1 MRRRCLHTNDPAEGS
16 IRMIKTTLTLV
27 VSLAAFCGVSAATQ
41 PDQGQSATF
50 EVDVTELVDLVA
62 QRQKQNHPTLTV
74 ESRRNGS
81 TEHTLS
87 KVHLTIGKAR
97 ECDVRIGGWRA
108 PRLAATISRKA
119 DGFHLVPEP
128 DVEVSVNGTAVSK
141 PWRLDHG
148 DTISLRM
155 ELYDIERTIR
165 MNRSAT
171 PDNEPGSA
179 LGYSVGAWEG
189 DTLVVSTTRV
199 NWPYFDL
206 IGTPLSADVEVIERY
221 SLSDDQSRLNYH
233 FTITDAE
240 TFTQPATIQGNRL
253 ALGETIPV
261 YDCQTD

>member
-1 MRRRCLHTNDPAEGS
+1 MAYIQTYFEGQLCGEVELSRRVLTIGRGSNCDIRIDNAAISSFHAILSPEDDSFVIEDAASTNGLVINGKRTSGHLLQYGDEVELPKHTLRYVETASGLE
-16 IRMIKTTLTLV
+16 
-27 VSLAAFCGVSAATQ
+27 LATAATQ

-74 ESRRNGS
+74 ESQRNGS

-148 DTISLRM
+148 DTIKLVD
-155 ELYDIERTIR
+155 L
-165 MNRSAT
+165 
-171 PDNEPGSA
+171 
-179 LGYSVGAWEG
+179 
-189 DTLVVSTTRV
+189 TLS
-199 NWPYFDL
+199 F
-206 IGTPLSADVEVIERY
+206 AD
-221 SLSDDQSRLNYH
+221 
-233 FTITDAE
+233 
-240 TFTQPATIQGNRL
+240 
-253 ALGETIPV
+253 PV
-261 YDCQTD
+261 AA

>member
-1 MRRRCLHTNDPAEGS
+1 MAYIQTYFEGQLCGEVELSRRVLTIGRGSNCDIRIDNAAISSFHAILSPEDDSFVIEDAASTNGLVINGKRTSGHRLQYGDEVELPKHTLRYVETASGLELP
-16 IRMIKTTLTLV
+16 T
-27 VSLAAFCGVSAATQ
+27 AATQ

-74 ESRRNGS
+74 ESQRNGS

-148 DTISLRM
+148 DTIKLVDLTLSF
-155 ELYDIERTIR
+155 
-165 MNRSAT
+165 A
-171 PDNEPGSA
+171 EPVTA
-179 LGYSVGAWEG
+179 
-189 DTLVVSTTRV
+189 
-199 NWPYFDL
+199 
-206 IGTPLSADVEVIERY
+206 
-221 SLSDDQSRLNYH
+221 
-233 FTITDAE
+233 
-240 TFTQPATIQGNRL
+240 
-253 ALGETIPV
+253 
-261 YDCQTD
+261 

>member
-1 MRRRCLHTNDPAEGS
+1 MAYIQTYFEGQLCGEVELSRRVLTIGRGSNCDIRIDNAAISSFHAILSPEDDSFVIEDAASTNGLVINGKRTSGHLLQYGDEVELPKHTLRYVETASGLE
-16 IRMIKTTLTLV
+16 
-27 VSLAAFCGVSAATQ
+27 LATAATQ

-74 ESRRNGS
+74 ESQRNGS

-119 DGFHLVPEP
+119 DGFHLVPEL

-148 DTISLRM
+148 DTIKLVD
-155 ELYDIERTIR
+155 L
-165 MNRSAT
+165 
-171 PDNEPGSA
+171 
-179 LGYSVGAWEG
+179 
-189 DTLVVSTTRV
+189 TLS
-199 NWPYFDL
+199 F
-206 IGTPLSADVEVIERY
+206 AD
-221 SLSDDQSRLNYH
+221 
-233 FTITDAE
+233 
-240 TFTQPATIQGNRL
+240 
-253 ALGETIPV
+253 PV
-261 YDCQTD
+261 TA